1 MEIYA
6 INASKPRELI
16 QAGNYM
22 ARCYQMLEIG
32 TTTETIEGKT
42 VRLKKI
48 RIGWELPT
56 ETKEFKEGEGQKPYV
71 INEEYT
77 LSMNEKATLRK
88 MLASWRGKDFTEE
101 EATRFNVTKLLGVAC
116 QLNIIHK
123 PSKKDPSRVYEK
135 IATVSPLMKGIE
147 CPAQINKT
155 MVLSYSEF
163 DSALFESL
171 PDFIKDK
178 IRSSEEYK
186 AMNLQHSQERAED
199 AKQVSED
206 NLPF

>member
-6 INASKPRELI
+6 TNASKPRELI

-178 IRSSEEYK
+178 IKSSEEFK
-186 AMNLQHSQERAED
+186 AMNLQHSQERTED
-199 AKQVSED
+199 ANQVESD
-206 NLPF
+206 DLPF

>member
-6 INASKPRELI
+6 TNESKPRELI
-16 QAGNYM
+16 PAGNYM
-22 ARCYQMLEIG
+22 ARCYQMLELG

-56 ETKEFKEGEGQKPYV
+56 ELKVFKEGEEAKPYS
-71 INEEYT
+71 ISEEYT

-101 EATRFNVTKLLGVAC
+101 EARKFAVTKLLGVPC

-135 IATVSPLMKGIE
+135 IATVSPLMKGVQ
-147 CPAQINKT
+147 CPEQVNKT
-155 MVLSYSEF
+155 TVLSYSDF
-163 DSALFESL
+163 DHSLFESL

-178 IRSSEEYK
+178 IKSSEEYK
-186 AMNLQHSQERAED
+186 AMAPSNTPAESSQAPNESD
-199 AKQVSED
+199 D
-206 NLPF
+206 LPF